1 MVALNSQAERDSL
14 GIDTLERA
22 LVYGFMMLRSS
33 ILGANNQG
41 VADLRVKIGENIKAL
56 DDALIVL
63 EAKLNYDA
71 FLVNKMGGHL
81 ISHLQNLA
89 ETSLETSEIT
99 YFPSAITNPVMP
111 PTPSQLVSLEQYIYW
126 SAATLLASLPV
137 DQKYLEIKRFEHNKD
152 GSYVLVKASLPFD
165 YKSFLLGGNYVG
177 TVGRIATSYES
188 FYFPNEATIGNASI
202 INNGFSFIN

>member
-1 MVALNSQAERDSL
+1 MVVLNSQAERDSL

-33 ILGANNQG
+33 ILGSNNQG

-81 ISHLQNLA
+81 ISHLQNLG
-89 ETSLETSEIT
+89 E
-99 YFPSAITNPVMP
+99 N
-111 PTPSQLVSLEQYIYW
+111 
-126 SAATLLASLPV
+126 
-137 DQKYLEIKRFEHNKD
+137 
-152 GSYVLVKASLPFD
+152 
-165 YKSFLLGGNYVG
+165 
-177 TVGRIATSYES
+177 
-188 FYFPNEATIGNASI
+188 
-202 INNGFSFIN
+202 